1 MNILLVDDEVITIE
15 ILKKA
20 LDWKAFGFTNVF
32 FAYNADEA
40 RKILEEHHVEIMICD
55 IEMPKENGLDLIGW
69 VQNIYPEILC
79 IILTAYPDFNYAR
92 SAISLGVYRF
102 LLKPVAFEELE
113 ETIRL
118 AIDRI
123 EQEKYWE
130 RDKHPDGKEE
140 DLTMV
145 QKVKKY
151 LEDHYN
157 EVITRKNIESLVHM
171 NQDYVNR
178 EFKRL
183 EGYTLI
189 QYVQYYRILMAKKL
203 LKETDLT
210 MTEIGLQ
217 TGYDSSAYFAKI
229 FKKWTNISPMG
240 YREKHRESRREEQT
254 NAGN

>member
-20 LDWKAFGFTNVF
+20 LDWKAFGFSSVF

-40 RKILEEHHVEIMICD
+40 RKILETNQVEIMICD

-69 VQNIYPEILC
+69 VENVYPEIIC
-79 IILTAYPDFNYAR
+79 IILTAFPDFNYAR

-113 ETIRL
+113 ETIRS
-118 AIDRI
+118 AIDRV
-123 EQEKYWE
+123 EQEKSWE
-130 RDKHPDGKEE
+130 REKNRGGKE

-145 QKVKKY
+145 GQVKKY

-183 EGYTLI
+183 EGYTLM
-189 QYVQYYRILMAKKL
+189 QYIQYYRIRMAKKL
-203 LKETDLT
+203 LKETDLS
-210 MTEIGLQ
+210 MTEIGLEI
-217 TGYDSSAYFAKI
+217 GYDSSAYFSKI
-229 FKKWTNISPMG
+229 FKKWMNMSPME
-240 YREKHRESRREEQT
+240 YRERHMTTPSI
-254 NAGN
+254 

>member
-1 MNILLVDDEVITIE
+1 MNILLVDDEVMTIE

-20 LDWKAFGFTNVF
+20 LDWKAFGFANVF
-32 FAYNADEA
+32 FAYNAEEA
-40 RKILEEHHVEIMICD
+40 RKILSEHRVEIMVCD
-55 IEMPKENGLDLIGW
+55 IEMPKESGLDLIGW
-69 VQNIYPEILC
+69 VQDVYPETVC
-79 IILTAYPDFNYAR
+79 IILTAFPDFNYAR

-113 ETIRL
+113 ETVRL
-118 AIDRI
+118 AIDKV
-123 EQEKYWE
+123 EQEKFWE
-130 RDKHPDGKEE
+130 REKKSSAKEE

-183 EGYTLI
+183 EGYTLM
-189 QYVQYYRILMAKKL
+189 QYIQYYRMLMAKKL
-203 LKETDLT
+203 LQETDLS
-210 MTEIGLQ
+210 MTEIGLEI
-217 TGYDSSAYFAKI
+217 GYDSSSYFAKI
-229 FKKWTNISPMG
+229 FKRWTELTPME
-240 YREKHRESRREEQT
+240 YREKHR
-254 NAGN
+254 AGSV

>member
-1 MNILLVDDEVITIE
+1 MNILLVDDEVISIE

-20 LDWKAFGFTNVF
+20 LDWKAFGFSNVF
-32 FAYNADEA
+32 FAYNAKEA
-40 RKILEEHHVEIMICD
+40 REILEEHHVEIIICD

-79 IILTAYPDFNYAR
+79 IILTAFPDFNYAR

-102 LLKPVAFEELE
+102 LLKPVSFEELE

-123 EQEKYWE
+123 EQEKFWE
-130 RDKHPDGKEE
+130 QEKNPAGKEE

-229 FKKWTNISPMG
+229 FKKWTNVSPME
-240 YREKHRESRREEQT
+240 YRKRHRT
-254 NAGN
+254 K